1 MNGCMQ
7 AHYSIG
13 HSSAGGSMADF
24 RIEST
29 DIPTATVPA
38 SQLNGLRSWYPTSM
52 CILHPLSVEMK

>member
-1 MNGCMQ
+1 
-7 AHYSIG
+7 
-13 HSSAGGSMADF
+13 MADF